1 MIRTLS
7 GDITKIKNVEAI
19 VNAANMTLLGGGG
32 VDGAIHRA
40 AGPQLLLECIK
51 LKGCKVGEA
60 KITRAYRL
68 PCEYI
73 IHTVGPKW
81 HGGKYGEKDRL
92 IACYYN
98 TLTLAQ
104 RNGIRRIAFPSIVT
118 GAYRYPIHEAAQVAI
133 TTVKN
138 YMRIHKNA
146 IEEVDF
152 IFIDEHTRETYDQV
166 LEGK

>member
-19 VNAANMTLLGGGG
+19 VNAANITLLGGGG

-40 AGPQLLLECIK
+40 AGPQLLLECLK

-81 HGGKYGEKDRL
+81 HGGQYGEQDQL

-98 TLTLAQ
+98 TLTVAQ
-104 RNGIRRIAFPSIVT
+104 KNGIRRLAFPSIAT
-118 GAYRYPIHEAAQVAI
+118 GVYRYPASEAAKVAI
-133 TTVKN
+133 NTIKQ
-138 YMRIHKNA
+138 YMHIHKNA
-146 IEEVDF
+146 IEEVYF
-152 IFIDEHTRETYDQV
+152 VFMDESTREAYDQV
-166 LEGK
+166 LESR